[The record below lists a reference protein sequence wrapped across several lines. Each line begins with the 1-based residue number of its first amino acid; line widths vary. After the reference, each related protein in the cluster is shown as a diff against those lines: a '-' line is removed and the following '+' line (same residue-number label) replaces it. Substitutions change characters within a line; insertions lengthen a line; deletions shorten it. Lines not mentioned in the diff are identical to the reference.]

1 MNGPPYAC
9 SGIIFTQQ
17 QPNSLLHRVG
27 LLQDSLP
34 QLSNLSQSVRR
45 HTMLKIIN
53 IIKLDENN
61 KMHFSSI
68 INWQTDQTKLL

>member
-1 MNGPPYAC
+1 MNGLPYAC
-9 SGIIFTQQ
+9 SGKIFTQQ

-53 IIKLDENN
+53 KIKLAENN
-61 KMHFSSI
+61 QMHFSSI
-68 INWQTDQTKLL
+68 INWQTDQTKVL